1 MLAVQAAPDYSLVRF
16 LCCCGISSK
25 VVTAILQRLEGSVN
39 EYGSSYECFAKFT
52 SQKAIDK
59 WSVGHSMKRNEV
71 IKNLYGRV
79 KAHLANNDTKPNSF
93 CTWLYEEASLH
104 NSPIQTENQGNKSYE
119 KHRVNEEWIVFDENE
134 ETPGETTSILNIP
147 VNGLNGQ
154 LYTADGII
162 LLTHSEEKISL
173 SELIRSTNV
182 SRLDSK
188 LVVILLKELAVQTKM
203 KDVLF
208 SVILQLLPALYVNA
222 SNVDLLDAFILGH
235 SNPSPQIQS
244 MFDSILH
251 HFIRN
256 LPHDI
261 VREYQA
267 LIIKYLVDNKIP
279 PEFYGA
285 VLSFFLLRR
294 LHPSSCSVGRI
305 LYMNSYITGVRPL
318 THLALSHGSRT
329 WPEDSVYFPISTEH
343 CSDWV
348 LLLLMLGG
356 YNKECLL
363 IVSKLVIDYKSPSI
377 CWNKNVLPG
386 LLLHLYAM
394 NPEKMNLEI
403 NFINDHLIGAITE
416 LHQFWRN
423 FSTPIDD
430 QIRFAIKLMD
440 MQTLQ
445 VQQQIVMD
453 FVKRSPIVAIKN
465 IPELIDVLNRDATA
479 RPKQESENG
488 RQFIRYPSLYA
499 FIPESSG
506 APFNISILHWG
517 TSFSEPLWIAI
528 LDILLVFPNEIL
540 FKCGHFFRLGDI
552 LYVYIQLFKVQFD
565 VQQETDRLLQLRIR
579 NKFLT
584 VLDRYKSINE
594 KGLIEWIESTR
605 DEYKIGTLLE
615 DVGCNPYR
623 VD

>member
-16 LCCCGISSK
+16 LSCCGISSK
-25 VVTAILQRLEGSVN
+25 VVTAILQRLDGIVN
-39 EYGSSYECFAKFT
+39 EYGSSYECFPKFT

-71 IKNLYGRV
+71 IQNLHGRV
-79 KAHLANNDTKPNSF
+79 KAHLANTDAKPNSF
-93 CTWLYEEASLH
+93 CNWLYEEASLH
-104 NSPIQTENQGNKSYE
+104 NSPIQTEIQGNKSYE
-119 KHRVNEEWIVFDENE
+119 KHRVKEEWIVFDENE
-134 ETPGETTSILNIP
+134 ETPGEATSILNIP

-154 LYTADGII
+154 LHTADDMI
-162 LLTHSEEKISL
+162 LLTHSDEKISL

-188 LVVILLKELAVQTKM
+188 LVVILLKELAVQTTK
-203 KDVLF
+203 KDLLF
-208 SVILQLLPALYVNA
+208 SVILQLLPVLYVNE
-222 SNVDLLDAFILGH
+222 SNIDLLDAFILGH
-235 SNPSPQIQS
+235 SNPSIQL
-244 MFDSILH
+244 MFDTILH

-256 LPHDI
+256 LPDNI

-294 LHPSSCSVGRI
+294 LHPLSCSYGRI
-305 LYMNSYITGVRPL
+305 LYMNTYTTGVTPL

-329 WPEDSVYFPISTEH
+329 WPEDSVYFPRSTEH

-356 YNKECLL
+356 YDKECLL

-394 NPEKMNLEI
+394 NPEKMDLEI
-403 NFINDHLIGAITE
+403 SVINDHLIGAMAE
-416 LHQFWRN
+416 LHQFWKI

-453 FVKRSPIVAIKN
+453 FVKRSPVVAIKN
-465 IPELIDVLNRDATA
+465 IPDLIDVLNRDATA

-488 RQFIRYPSLYA
+488 RQFVRYPSLYA

-506 APFNISILHWG
+506 TPSNVSILHWG

-528 LDILLVFPNEIL
+528 LDILLAFPNEIL

-565 VQQETDRLLQLRIR
+565 VQQEMDRLLQLRIR

-584 VLDRYKSINE
+584 ILDRYKSINE
-594 KGLIEWIESTR
+594 KRLIEWIESTR
-605 DEYKIGTLLE
+605 DGYKIGTLLE
-615 DVGCNPYR
+615 DVGCNPCR
-623 VD
+623 LL